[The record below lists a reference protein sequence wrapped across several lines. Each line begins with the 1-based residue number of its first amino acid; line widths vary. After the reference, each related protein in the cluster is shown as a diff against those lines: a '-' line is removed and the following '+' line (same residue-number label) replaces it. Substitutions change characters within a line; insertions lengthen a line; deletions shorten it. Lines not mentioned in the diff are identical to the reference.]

1 MADEPADVPPRPER
15 SASRRG
21 RFARGFARSTKSDKS
36 GTPDKPDGAERP
48 GRRARPGRRSETTD
62 KTEKTDKAETP
73 EQPQR
78 RRPAPKPRP
87 KQRSR
92 FAARLMS
99 QATTRRAAVLAT
111 VVAALALS
119 VAVPLR
125 TYLSQ
130 RDEVGTQERRQA
142 ELAAQV
148 QQLEERKAQLSDPA
162 QIQAEA
168 RRRLRYVMPG
178 ETPYMVQLPGD
189 AGVQPGQQP
198 ATPSGPQQP
207 WFQSLWDSIKESR

>member
-1 MADEPADVPPRPER
+1 MADEPAEVPQRPER

-21 RFARGFARSTKSDKS
+21 RFTRGFVRSTKSDKS

-48 GRRARPGRRSETTD
+48 GRRARPGRRSEATD
-62 KTEKTDKAETP
+62 KTETAETERRSP
-73 EQPQR
+73 PPR
-78 RRPAPKPRP
+78 RRPTPKP
-87 KQRSR
+87 KQHSR
-92 FAARLMS
+92 FVARLMG

-119 VAVPLR
+119 IAVPLR

-130 RDEVGTQERRQA
+130 QDEVATQERRQA
-142 ELAAQV
+142 ELRAQV

-198 ATPSGPQQP
+198 ASPSGPQQP

>member
-1 MADEPADVPPRPER
+1 MADEPAEVPQRPER

-21 RFARGFARSTKSDKS
+21 RFTRGFVRSTKSDKS

-48 GRRARPGRRSETTD
+48 GRRARPGRRSEAAD
-62 KTEKTDKAETP
+62 KTETAETERRSP
-73 EQPQR
+73 PPR
-78 RRPAPKPRP
+78 RRPAPKP
-87 KQRSR
+87 KQHSR
-92 FAARLMS
+92 FVARLMG

-119 VAVPLR
+119 IAVPLR

-130 RDEVGTQERRQA
+130 QDEVATQERRQA
-142 ELAAQV
+142 ELRAQV

-189 AGVQPGQQP
+189 AGAQPGQQP
-198 ATPSGPQQP
+198 ASPSGPQQP